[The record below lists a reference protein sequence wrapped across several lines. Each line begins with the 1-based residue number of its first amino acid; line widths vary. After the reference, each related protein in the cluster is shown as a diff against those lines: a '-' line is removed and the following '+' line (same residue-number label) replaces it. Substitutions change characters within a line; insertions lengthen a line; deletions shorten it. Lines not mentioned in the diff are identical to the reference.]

1 MNRVILSGRL
11 AKDPEVL
18 QEGSSTKTAVTRY
31 ILAVPKKIEP
41 EIGPKVDY
49 ISVTAFGHEAVFA
62 SKWFETGTKVMVW
75 GRIQTGSYTN
85 KSGQKVYTTDVIV
98 EEQEF
103 GENKA
108 RPTDSFVPAPFKD
121 DLNQERPVEPPE
133 PKKKGKKVNM

>member
-11 AKDPEVL
+11 TKDPEVL

-49 ISVTAFGHEAVFA
+49 ITVTAFGHDAIFA
-62 SKWFETGTKVMVW
+62 AKWFETGTKVLVM

-85 KSGQKVYTTDVIV
+85 KDGQKVYTTDIIAM
-98 EEQEF
+98 EQEF

-108 RPTDSFVPAPFKD
+108 RATDSFVPAQFKD
-121 DLNQERPVEPPE
+121 DLDQERPIEPPE
-133 PKKKGKKVNM
+133 PKRKGRR